1 MRLRIASN
9 LDRLDRTEEALTRLA
24 ALANDQPDQAE
35 ALINMGDILR
45 RHERFD
51 EAVQAYDRAVARIP
65 KLEKRHWRLLYSRG
79 IALERS
85 KKWAR
90 AEADLLKALEFDP
103 DQPFVLNY
111 LGYSWVEKGMHLER
125 ARDMIKTAV
134 KLRPNDGYI
143 VDSLGWVLYQGGEY
157 EAAVRELERA
167 VELRPEDPIINDHLG
182 DALWRVGRQQEA
194 RFQWRRALGL
204 DPEPDTVP
212 TIENKLKQGH
222 GGGN

>member
-1 MRLRIASN
+1 M
-9 LDRLDRTEEALTRLA
+9 
-24 ALANDQPDQAE
+24 
-35 ALINMGDILR
+35 
-45 RHERFD
+45 
-51 EAVQAYDRAVARIP
+51 
-65 KLEKRHWRLLYSRG
+65 
-79 IALERS
+79 
-85 KKWAR
+85 
-90 AEADLLKALEFDP
+90 
-103 DQPFVLNY
+103 LNY

-182 DALWRVGRQQEA
+182 DALWRVGRLQEA

-222 GGGN
+222 GGGG